1 MCCSLRLMRRLKL
14 LNDLQKIRLIAQL
27 AQESE
32 ISDPIDWGYLNIDE
46 KTAYKMMATHVVDQ
60 FSNQDKQHEL
70 VMMSTITK
78 LLVENFVLNLK
89 LNGQDPTKPI

>member
-1 MCCSLRLMRRLKL
+1 M
-14 LNDLQKIRLIAQL
+14 NNIQKINLIAQL

-32 ISDPIDWGYLNIDE
+32 ITDPIDWGYLNIDE
-46 KTAYKMMATHVVDQ
+46 PTAYKMMAAHVVDQ
-60 FSNQDKQHEL
+60 FDNKSDHEL
-70 VMMSTITK
+70 IMMSTITK